1 MKFVD
6 VLPHYNEK
14 MRAMYYFIGTA
25 THRDMTWFRPH
36 SQEQPFPEAD
46 WDEDVDRQDINENE
60 NMEVDNDQ
68 TNSIEESMA
77 NEELAE
83 DFEVNDNRIIKS
95 VKKAAFVLTSKV
107 EKRYK
112 AFRIVILQYLLLG
125 TNHILHH

>member
-1 MKFVD
+1 
-6 VLPHYNEK
+6 
-14 MRAMYYFIGTA
+14 
-25 THRDMTWFRPH
+25 
-36 SQEQPFPEAD
+36 
-46 WDEDVDRQDINENE
+46 
-60 NMEVDNDQ
+60 MEVDNDQ

-112 AFRIVILQYLLLG
+112 AFRIVILQYLRLG